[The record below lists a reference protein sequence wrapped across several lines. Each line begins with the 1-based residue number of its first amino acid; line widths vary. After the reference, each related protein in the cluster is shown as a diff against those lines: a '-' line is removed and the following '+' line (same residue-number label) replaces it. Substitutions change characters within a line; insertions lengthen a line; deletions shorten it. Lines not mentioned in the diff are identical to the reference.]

1 MTSSDP
7 DVSRTAG
14 IIETMDA
21 SADPGTAEDPRARQ
35 AGEGEPRGLGEQI
48 GRLRT
53 AAERLLRAHV
63 DLARA
68 ELSEIAGEIKQIVGL
83 IGLALGFVFFALLLV
98 FVGLPLFLGD
108 FLFGSLGWGILHGV
122 LFAVAVAATAVAAAV
137 GAGGRAIWV
146 PFLSG
151 VAVTVA
157 IALALGSDLAFQG
170 AAWLAARASEALRI
184 SPPAV
189 WDTIVAGAIA
199 GAVIGL
205 VLFFLIGLVQWR
217 SLRSALGL
225 RVDGF
230 VLGAF
235 LGALSGAGHYTWALA
250 VANGLVIGLLLW
262 IVGSVAAV
270 SSADIATRFSHLTP
284 TTTIDTARETWEWVR
299 ARIKPATR

>member
-1 MTSSDP
+1 MTRP
-7 DVSRTAG
+7 AG
-14 IIETMDA
+14 IIETMTA
-21 SADPGTAEDPRARQ
+21 SAGPETAADPHARRS
-35 AGEGEPRGLGEQI
+35 GEGGARGLGEQV
-48 GRLRT
+48 GRLRE
-53 AAERLLRAHV
+53 AAERLVRAHI

-83 IGLALGFVFFALLLV
+83 IGLAIGLVFFALLLV

-122 LFAVAVAATAVAAAV
+122 LLAVAVAAAAIAAAV
-137 GAGGRAIWV
+137 GAAGRAISV

-184 SPPAV
+184 SPPAG
-189 WDTIVAGAIA
+189 WDTIVAGAVA

-205 VLFFLIGLVQWR
+205 VLFFLIGLAQWR
-217 SLRSALGL
+217 SLRGALGL

-230 VLGAF
+230 VLGAI
-235 LGALSGAGHYTWALA
+235 LGALCGAGHYSWSLA
-250 VANGLVIGLLLW
+250 VANGLVIGLLVW

-270 SSADIATRFSHLTP
+270 SSADTTARFSHLTP
-284 TTTIDTARETWEWVR
+284 TTTIDTARETWEWLR